1 MDRDEILLDLFHHPG
16 WKIILQEVTNVLHAQ
31 TQVVMDSARTDA
43 SDRYEVGRYDGTK
56 MMLERLEELRGGL
69 QRDGAPALN
78 VG

>member
-16 WKIILQEVTNVLHAQ
+16 WKIILQ